1 MAKRGKLNLDQIESL
16 KDMSLE
22 EIQAEVN
29 NQMQRGPISEDKKS
43 KQSTASSQ
51 LQQADSQLVP
61 YDEDAFIQKYL
72 DPATL
77 EERPEYANGT
87 SAAAAIN
94 KSPLSLVDRMK
105 MSIGDERGNL
115 NFLKEKYSE
124 VKPMRNGALA
134 VKDKDGMWYQVD
146 PTGAGQGDAWDR
158 TKEIAKDILGDYAGT
173 IGTTAA
179 VIGATVAAPATGAA
193 SLVAAGTAGLGAAL
207 TRTSLG
213 RLIGTYDATPE
224 EQLKDV
230 ALETVLNAG
239 GQAFA
244 LGMRPTAQ
252 VVGSMFKKG
261 AQALKGLP
269 EESIN
274 ILAKAQGTIS
284 TLGEDTIQTW
294 ARQGDD
300 VGQALLTH
308 GKGAVS
314 GDSVVT
320 NILQE
325 QVGVHTKGIANETR
339 TSFTK
344 WYSAG
349 MDDVIKEAGGKFNPK
364 IATSVKESL
373 SEYAEKGFG
382 EMLPDGTFKLKPLKE
397 LLAMEQGSKTG
408 VTILSDP
415 KGYSLLEDFV
425 THINRFAGQVDQVG
439 KDGVRQFISF
449 EQQLGQKIRELSL
462 DAAEKGGKDVIEVL
476 RGVKTSI
483 QNKVSSATSTSLTP
497 AGAKNEA
504 AKKFAELQTKYSQ
517 MKTALNPILDAHS
530 AAIHGSNN
538 AYTSLYDNLFKV
550 NALSSKGAMV
560 KGSLKEALKSLG
572 QFSPN
577 IARHVNQINVNKA
590 AIAAIPLVRGGS
602 VSQGLVGLATAPVTS
617 PRLNYHTAKLAGS
630 ALKGLEWMKT
640 LDPNMKMQLFQNPKA
655 LSQFMSTVVNTPM
668 VQDSVKNDLMGQV
681 LGGQG
686 ATQ

>member
-22 EIQAEVN
+22 QIQGAVN
-29 NQMQRGPISEDKKS
+29 DQMRRGPTSS
-43 KQSTASSQ
+43 KEEPTQAS
-51 LQQADSQLVP
+51 QQADSQLVP
-61 YDEDAFIQKYL
+61 YDEDTFIQKYL

-77 EERPEYANGT
+77 ESRPEYANG
-87 SAAAAIN
+87 SSPASAIN

-105 MSIGDERGNL
+105 MSIGDEKGKL

-124 VKPMRNGALA
+124 VQPMRSGSLA

-146 PTGAGQGDAWDR
+146 PDGAGQGDAWDR

-179 VIGATVAAPATGAA
+179 VIGATAAAPATGGA
-193 SLVAAGTAGLGAAL
+193 SLVAAGAAGLGAAL

-230 ALETVLNAG
+230 ALETVLNVG

-244 LGMRPTAQ
+244 LGIKPTAQ

-261 AQALKGLP
+261 AQTLKGLP

-274 ILAKAQGTIS
+274 ILAKAQGNIS
-284 TLGEDTIQTW
+284 GVGEDVAQTW
-294 ARQGDD
+294 IRNSDE
-300 VGQALLTH
+300 VGQALLEN

-314 GDSVVT
+314 SEAVT
-320 NILQE
+320 QNLLQKNIAN
-325 QVGVHTKGIANETR
+325 TKAIANETR
-339 TSFTK
+339 AGLSK
-344 WYSAG
+344 WYATN
-349 MDDVIKEAGGKFNPK
+349 MDEVIKEAGGKFNPSVSS
-364 IATSVKESL
+364 SVKESL

-382 EMLPDGTFKLKPLKE
+382 EMLPNGTFKLKPLKE
-397 LLAMEQGSKTG
+397 LLSMQQASGNVS
-408 VTILSDP
+408 VISDP
-415 KGYSLLEDFV
+415 KGYRLLKDFV
-425 THINRFAGQVDQVG
+425 NDVNRYAAQADQVG
-439 KDGVRQFISF
+439 KDGVRQFIAF

-462 DAAEKGGKDVIEVL
+462 DAAESGGKEIIDL
-476 RGVKTSI
+476 FKNVKASI
-483 QNKVSSATSTSLTP
+483 QNKIMDNTSKSLASAGVKKDVVGMFGNIQKQYSTL
-497 AGAKNEA
+497 KD
-504 AKKFAELQTKYSQ
+504 
-517 MKTALNPILDAHS
+517 ALNPILDAHTS
-530 AAIHGSNN
+530 AIRKGSSD
-538 AYTSLYDNLFKV
+538 AYANLYNNLFKV
-550 NALSSKGAMV
+550 SSLSP
-560 KGSLKEALKSLG
+560 KGSLAKGSLDTALFALG
-572 QFSPN
+572 EFSPN
-577 IARHVNQINVNKA
+577 IAKNVQQIAVNKA
-590 AIAAIPLVRGGS
+590 AAASLPLTRGGFLGQS
-602 VSQGLVGLATAPVTS
+602 SVGLLTTPLTS
-617 PRLNYHTAKLAGS
+617 PRLNFQSAKLAGS
-630 ALKGLEWMKT
+630 ALKGLEWMKS
-640 LDPNMKMQLFQNPKA
+640 LDPNMKTQLFQDPKA